1 MPTSVILSLSALLSM
16 LPASLLPF
24 GDATRRERLFWLL
37 LAPAIVGPAAW
48 VVVQMYG
55 RWYADL
61 SGALWVTVAATMV
74 LFAGLSLIVPASRR
88 LAPLLLPYLVLL
100 GILATVLRPIEAGP
114 FPGTVPGLWTQA
126 HIVMSVMAY
135 ALLTLSAV
143 SGFAVFL
150 QERALKRKQPTKLT
164 RLLPAVAEGERLQI
178 GLLVLAE
185 ILLGLGV
192 ATGMAVNWTKG
203 GGVLALDHKSI
214 LSIIAFG
221 VVLALLLAHWLTGLR
236 GRMAARLMLIA
247 FLLLTLAYPGVKFVA
262 DILLG

>member
-1 MPTSVILSLSALLSM
+1 MPTTLIFSLSALIAM
-16 LPASLLPF
+16 LPASLLPY
-24 GDATRRERLFWLL
+24 GRAADRDRLFWLL
-37 LAPAIVGPAAW
+37 LAPAVVGPAAW
-48 VVVQMYG
+48 VVAQMHG

-74 LFAGLSLIVPASRR
+74 LFAGLSLIAPAGRR
-88 LAPLLLPYLVLL
+88 LAPLLLPYLVLV
-100 GILATVLRPIEAGP
+100 GALATVLRPVEAGP
-114 FPGTVPGLWTQA
+114 FPGSVPGLWTQA
-126 HIVMSVMAY
+126 HILLSVTAY
-135 ALLTLSAV
+135 ALLTLAAV

-150 QERALKRKQPTKLT
+150 QERALKRKQPTRLT

-178 GLLVLAE
+178 GLLVLTE

-203 GGVLALDHKSI
+203 GGVLSLDHKSV
-214 LSIIAFG
+214 LSLVAFA

-236 GRMAARLMLIA
+236 GRMAARLVLIA

-262 DILLG
+262 DILIG

>member
-1 MPTSVILSLSALLSM
+1 MPTTLIVSLSALIAM

-24 GDATRRERLFWLL
+24 GRTAERDRLFWVLL
-37 LAPAIVGPAAW
+37 LPAVIGPVGW
-48 VVVQMYG
+48 VVAQMYG

-74 LFAGLSLIVPASRR
+74 LFAAAVLIVPVSRR
-88 LAPLLLPYLVLL
+88 LAPLLLPYMLLL
-100 GILATVLRPIEAGP
+100 GVLATVLRPIEAGP
-114 FPGTVPGLWTQA
+114 FAGTVPGLWTQA
-126 HIVMSVMAY
+126 HILLSVTAY
-135 ALLTLSAV
+135 ALLTLAAV

-150 QERALKRKQPTKLT
+150 QERALKRKKPTRLT

-178 GLLVLAE
+178 GLLLLAE

-192 ATGMAVNWTKG
+192 ATGMAVNWTRG
-203 GGVLALDHKSI
+203 GGVLALDHKSV
-214 LSIIAFG
+214 LSIAVFA

-236 GRMAARLMLIA
+236 GRMAARLVLIA